1 MSSSLLP
8 DLISYTVKS
17 TSPYL
22 LNKLDTPGMPLNA
35 AIAFYFLVPYFYF
48 FSNLSKNL
56 WYFFILSINY
66 MFFYIDTNI
75 ISIRYT
81 TGITFERREIDFNV
95 NEIYMNTLVLTS
107 NCPLRL
113 SFIWILISSFWSS
126 RDNCAWPYAAS
137 SYCCSLKYDSGSWP
151 MVCKYFVN
159 SCTWSFYCSLCSYGE
174 LCIWQ
179 PPWPCSCY
187 SNYGGWLT
195 GVWACNYWRGD
206 GVLAK
211 PPTEPISELSTGVD
225 CYKLVRF

>member
-95 NEIYMNTLVLTS
+95 NEI
-107 NCPLRL
+107 
-113 SFIWILISSFWSS
+113 FI
-126 RDNCAWPYAAS
+126 YE
-137 SYCCSLKYDSGSWP
+137 
-151 MVCKYFVN
+151 YFG
-159 SCTWSFYCSLCSYGE
+159 TY
-174 LCIWQ
+174 I
-179 PPWPCSCY
+179 
-187 SNYGGWLT
+187 
-195 GVWACNYWRGD
+195 
-206 GVLAK
+206 
-211 PPTEPISELSTGVD
+211 
-225 CYKLVRF
+225 